1 MTRVERLE
9 ELLSH
14 AVSQRSGRIRV
25 VTDVDELRLDEEIVR
40 RIVHRAV
47 ELDHALVESAPEH
60 VLRGERAREVVGAL
74 DDILRSV
81 LELVGVEEETERDLD
96 DLFKDSVLVV
106 VRGRERKALRELVDA
121 PIVQTGG
128 PLVPE
133 DYRKVNPNLPEKL
146 PEGLVKSV
154 ERARRELE
162 EYIRKSGAKRIVL
175 VREEDDRVGEVLEEE
190 LPEVAEELGVDHEVI
205 VVPDFTELSPSDLLS
220 GRTK

>member
-14 AVSQRSGRIRV
+14 AISQRSERIRV
-25 VTDVDELRLDEEIVR
+25 ATDVDELRLDEEAVR

-47 ELDHALVESAPEH
+47 ELDHALIESAPNH
-60 VLRGERAREVVGAL
+60 VLRDERAREVARAL

-81 LELVGVEEETERDLD
+81 LELVGVEEEPERDPNEIL
-96 DLFKDSVLVV
+96 KNSVLIV
-106 VRGRERKALRELVDA
+106 VRGRERKALRELVDV

-162 EYIRKSGAKRIVL
+162 ERVRKSGAERLVL
-175 VREEDDRVGEVLEEE
+175 VREENDHVGEVLEEE
-190 LPEVAEELGVDHEVI
+190 LPEIAEELGVDHEVI
-205 VVPDFTELSPSDLLS
+205 VVPDFTELSPSDLIS
-220 GRTK
+220 GRRK

>member
-25 VTDVDELRLDEEIVR
+25 ATDVNELRLDEEAVR

-47 ELDHALVESAPEH
+47 ELDHALIESAPNH
-60 VLRGERAREVVGAL
+60 VLRGERAREVARAL
-74 DDILRSV
+74 NDILRSV
-81 LELVGVEEETERDLD
+81 LELVGVEEEPERDPNEVL
-96 DLFKDSVLVV
+96 KNSVLIV
-106 VRGRERKALRELVDA
+106 VRGRERKALRELVDV

-133 DYRKVNPNLPEKL
+133 DYRKVNPDLPEEL
-146 PEGLVKSV
+146 PDGLVKSV

-162 EYIRKSGAKRIVL
+162 ERVRKSGAERLVL
-175 VREEDDRVGEVLEEE
+175 VREENDRVGEVLEEE
-190 LPEVAEELGVDHEVI
+190 LPEIAEELGVDHEVI
-205 VVPDFTELSPSDLLS
+205 VVSDFTELSPSDLLS
-220 GRTK
+220 GRRK